1 MYWKV
6 FHLGTALGNTL
17 IGSKYSGQCLIQLTL
32 QLASQLWLQ
41 IRTTW
46 ELRKTK
52 KQKTFSWASPKD
64 YWIRVWSMLQ
74 RTGYSDSYWAL
85 QRCAWIELIFLEEL
99 WVYTANWALTK
110 EKETLEKERERERE
124 IPLMVA
130 KLWAFC
136 LGCYD
141 LRTWTSCLWLQPQE
155 CRTLLPSLEE
165 NTKRTTFLGLSM
177 TSVIKEWVSFFGRTW
192 SLSLCSESAE
202 LGSTLLWRRSVL
214 KMCWLCISLSSQGT
228 LTSPNLV
235 SSHLWTV
242 ECQRWEGPRWLSY
255 AVSHLIDKNLYAQSD
270 LHRVTLNASGNVTTQ
285 TLGLILHPVP
295 TLSFCL
301 EKYFKYKIFQ
311 RYRRVTK
318 K

>member
-110 EKETLEKERERERE
+110 EKETLEKERERERN
-124 IPLMVA
+124 PSHGSKTVGFLPWL
-130 KLWAFC
+130 LWPENM
-136 LGCYD
+136 D
-141 LRTWTSCLWLQPQE
+141 L
-155 CRTLLPSLEE
+155 
-165 NTKRTTFLGLSM
+165 LSM
-177 TSVIKEWVSFFGRTW
+177 
-192 SLSLCSESAE
+192 A
-202 LGSTLLWRRSVL
+202 
-214 KMCWLCISLSSQGT
+214 
-228 LTSPNLV
+228 P
-235 SSHLWTV
+235 
-242 ECQRWEGPRWLSY
+242 
-255 AVSHLIDKNLYAQSD
+255 
-270 LHRVTLNASGNVTTQ
+270 ASGMQNPSP
-285 TLGLILHPVP
+285 LLRR
-295 TLSFCL
+295 
-301 EKYFKYKIFQ
+301 KY
-311 RYRRVTK
+311 
-318 K
+318 